1 MMPILAGSQ
10 LTDFID
16 KTKTSPY
23 NTGGASSPLSCP
35 LCDFSYAAI
44 SDSLLLSGIDP
55 LFLKSCCTSERN
67 QLNQRLD
74 YNKVNVVPLPNSAVF
89 LTSFAEHNAL
99 ERQDVN
105 TITIKKGKHFIDY
118 LFRSFLMINSLV
130 YKNAKKRKKAFID
143 FFISLLHAHE
153 NNSVIAYTR
162 KTVTKH
168 GKYNAMF
175 ARFFATKGYAFNLIG
190 AKSFGMN
197 GSDSGITSWSM
208 PTPALIAACELNDVV
223 YSIKKEIPLVIIR
236 DANKK
241 DLKNNDLKAFTKKDI
256 EDAAKPVIAH
266 NDTWKRHTA
275 TFNDKK
281 LNPFAKRVF
290 NQDLE
295 HGGRFYCPFQN
306 MPSEDRAYIRI
317 DGEKTVELDFKAIH
331 INILYSLANK
341 QLKGDPYLVDG
352 IDRKV
357 MKLLMLRL
365 VNSNVGGFKS
375 VITVSGNPEN
385 KAIYAQYERD
395 LLHYEQEKA
404 LGNECVKPRNPFPF
418 ENFIPGI
425 PDNLTG
431 DDVYRLITDKH
442 RPIAHL
448 FGADQLGTRLQNI
461 DSNIMSEI
469 LMNLAKQGIPALP
482 VHDSVIVRESDQAIA
497 NDVMKKAY
505 LKIMKHDIDVTTT

>member
-1 MMPILAGSQ
+1 MMTNLAGLQ
-10 LTDFID
+10 LTDITG

-23 NTGGASSPLSCP
+23 NTGDCASLACSFLYRD
-35 LCDFSYAAI
+35 LF
-44 SDSLLLSGIDP
+44 DSLLNLGIDP
-55 LFLKSCCTSERN
+55 LLLKSCCTSERN
-67 QLNQRLD
+67 QLNQRLAF
-74 YNKVNVVPLPNSAVF
+74 NKVNVVPLPHSAVF

-105 TITIKKGKHFIDY
+105 TITIKKGNKFIE
-118 LFRSFLMINSLV
+118 LIFRSFLLINGLV
-130 YKNAKKRKKAFID
+130 YKNAKNRKKAFID

-197 GSDSGITSWSM
+197 GSGTGITSWSM
-208 PTPALIAACELNDVV
+208 ATPALIAACKLNDVV

-266 NDTWKRHTA
+266 NDAWKRHIA

-281 LNPFAKRVF
+281 INPFTKRVF
-290 NQDLE
+290 NKDLD

-306 MPSEDRAYIRI
+306 MPSADRANILI
-317 DGEKTVELDFKAIH
+317 DDEKTVELDFKAIH
-331 INILYSLANK
+331 INILYSLNGI

-375 VITVSGNPEN
+375 VITVSGKPEN

-404 LGNECVKPRNPFPF
+404 LGNECVKPLNPFPY

-425 PDNLTG
+425 PDGITG
-431 DDVYRLITDKH
+431 DAVYKIITDKH
-442 RPIAHL
+442 HAIAHM
-448 FGADQLGTRLQNI
+448 FGAENLGTRLQNI
-461 DSNIMSEI
+461 DSKIMAEI
-469 LMNLAKQGIPALP
+469 LMNLAKQDIPALP

-505 LKIMKHDIDVTTT
+505 FKIMKHDIDVTTK

>member
-1 MMPILAGSQ
+1 MMANLAGSQ
-10 LTDFID
+10 PTDFIE
-16 KTKTSPY
+16 KSKTSPY
-23 NTGGASSPLSCP
+23 NTENLAACSFLYRDLSS
-35 LCDFSYAAI
+35 Y
-44 SDSLLLSGIDP
+44 LLRVGIDP
-55 LFLKSCCTSERN
+55 LFLKSCGSFERN
-67 QLNQRLD
+67 NLNLRLD

-105 TITIKKGKHFIDY
+105 TITIKKGKHFVES
-118 LFRSFLMINSLV
+118 LFRSFLFINGLV
-130 YKNAKKRKKAFID
+130 YKNAKNRKRAFID

-153 NNSVIAYTR
+153 NNSIIAYTR

-190 AKSFGMN
+190 AKSFGIY
-197 GSDSGITSWSM
+197 GSDTGITSWSM
-208 PTPALIAACELNDVV
+208 ATPALIAACELNDVV

-241 DLKNNDLKAFTKKDI
+241 DFKNNDLKAFTKKDI
-256 EDAAKPVIAH
+256 ENAAKPVIAH
-266 NDTWKRHTA
+266 NDSWKRHTA

-290 NQDLE
+290 NQDLD

-306 MPSEDRAYIRI
+306 MPSADRANILI
-317 DGEKTVELDFKAIH
+317 DGEKTVELDYKAIH
-331 INILYSLANK
+331 INILYSLVK
-341 QLKGDPYLVDG
+341 MQLKGDPYTVAG
-352 IDRKV
+352 IERKV

-375 VITVSGNPEN
+375 IITKSSKPEN
-385 KAIYAQYERD
+385 KAIYAQYEHD
-395 LLHYEQEKA
+395 LLHYEHEKEQ
-404 LGNECVKPRNPFPF
+404 GNECVKPLNPFIYDSH
-418 ENFIPGI
+418 ETFIPGI
-425 PDNLTG
+425 PDGLTG
-431 DDVYRLITDKH
+431 DDVYKIITDKH

-448 FGADQLGTRLQNI
+448 FGAENLGTRLQNI
-461 DSNIMSEI
+461 DSSIMAEI
-469 LMNLAKQGIPALP
+469 LMNLAKQDIAALP
-482 VHDSVIVRESDQAIA
+482 VHDSVIVKLSDQAIA

-505 LKIMKHDIDVTTT
+505 LKIMKHDIDVTTK